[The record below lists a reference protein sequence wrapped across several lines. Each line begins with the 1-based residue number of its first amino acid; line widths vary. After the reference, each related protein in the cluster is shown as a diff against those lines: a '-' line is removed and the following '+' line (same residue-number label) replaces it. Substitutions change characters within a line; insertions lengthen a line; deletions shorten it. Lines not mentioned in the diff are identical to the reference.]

1 MSVVAQTFSL
11 LHLMISSQMFWG
23 NFYWSIQMMNEMQ
36 RACIEACNACYV
48 SCLQCVAACLKESD
62 VKSMTNCIALDL
74 ECAEICRLC
83 VSSMA
88 RNGACMKQICDLCAK
103 ACDMCAAECAKHAH
117 AHCKECADACKR
129 CAEACRAMA

>member
-1 MSVVAQTFSL
+1 
-11 LHLMISSQMFWG
+11 
-23 NFYWSIQMMNEMQ
+23 MMNQMQ
-36 RACIEACNACYV
+36 KACLEACNACAV

-88 RNGACMKQICDLCAK
+88 RNGACMKQICELCA
-103 ACDMCAAECAKHAH
+103 AVCDMCAAECAKHTH